1 MMALYGLFFY
11 GPASHLWYTRLDSHI
26 PGATLTIVFKKL
38 MFDEMIGSPI
48 FFFLFFAGLC
58 NIFQPVLSV
67 QIKFVYM
74 YFFLQELDCSRANR
88 GSRSKMKWNTS
99 FFVSTRF
106 QTIESVKVDHVA

>member
-74 YFFLQELDCSRANR
+74 TVYIVFCAGTGLFEGKSWEQIEDEMEHKFLRLYEVSNNR
-88 GSRSKMKWNTS
+88 
-99 FFVSTRF
+99 
-106 QTIESVKVDHVA
+106 IC